1 MGIFDNLK
9 NAFGGKKDDGA
20 ETSTKGPS
28 QILRENGIDPTGL
41 KFSFGSDGVVGIRGE
56 IHQESDRQQI
66 IELLE
71 ATSGINSVTD
81 GMTLK
86 VEAVPEVEAPAETE
100 AEAPPVDS
108 SATEDNASAGDDG
121 GSDETSEAAEESAG
135 DDDASGG
142 DTYTVQS
149 GDTLWAIASKHY
161 GNGSK
166 YMKIFEANTDLLE
179 NPDRIMPGQKLVIPK
194 LED

>member
-9 NAFGGKKDDGA
+9 NAFGGKKEEDAGD
-20 ETSTKGPS
+20 TTKGPS
-28 QILRENGIDPTGL
+28 QILRENGIDPAGL

-56 IHQESDRQQI
+56 VQQESDRQKI

-71 ATSGINSVTD
+71 ATKGISSVAD
-81 GMTLK
+81 NMTLK
-86 VEAVPEVEAPAETE
+86 AEVVPEVEAPAETE
-100 AEAPPVDS
+100 APAADS
-108 SATEDNASAGDDG
+108 SASDDNASGDADTDG
-121 GSDETSEAAEESAG
+121 ASDETPVAAEESSG
-135 DDDASGG
+135 DEAALSG
-142 DTYTVQS
+142 DTYTVVS

-161 GNGSK
+161 GDGSK

-179 NPDRIMPGQKLVIPK
+179 NPDRIQPGQELVIPK